1 MDCFAT
7 AVTCEFCAGGQAQVI
22 IFDKGN
28 EMKIAK
34 NTVVS
39 LRYELTNAEGDNE
52 VLEKVE
58 DPISYLHGGYDGI
71 FPLVEEALHGKSV
84 GDKISVTLQPDDAF
98 GEYEHELVEVEAR
111 NAFPEDVAVGMQFEG
126 APEESDD
133 EDFILYTVVEV
144 GDDEVTVDG
153 NHPLA
158 GKTVTFNCTVTG
170 VRAATEEELEHG
182 HVHDEASGHLH

>member
-1 MDCFAT
+1 
-7 AVTCEFCAGGQAQVI
+7 
-22 IFDKGN
+22 
-28 EMKIAK
+28 MKIEK
-34 NTVVS
+34 NSVVS
-39 LRYELTNAEGDNE
+39 IRYELVDENGEM
-52 VLEKVE
+52 VEKVE
-58 DPISYLHGGYDGI
+58 DPVSYLHGGYDGI

-84 GDKISVTLQPDDAF
+84 GDQCSVTLKPDDAF

-111 NAFPEDVAVGMQFEG
+111 SAFPEDIEVGMQFEG

-133 EDFILYTVVEV
+133 EDFILYTVLEV

-170 VRAATEEELEHG
+170 IRAATAEELEHE
-182 HVHDEASGHLH
+182 HVHDEGGHLH